1 MLEGGLAAASVLIS
15 FGVIIGKLN
24 PFQLLVMGILETILY
39 VINMHIGYV
48 IFGAVDVG
56 ASHYRIYQN
65 TYLLGGFTILQ
76 KCEFVKVQ
84 LIHGTYHKSKHGE
97 GN

>member
-56 ASHYRIYQN
+56 ASHYRNLPKYI
-65 TYLLGGFTILQ
+65 FT
-76 KCEFVKVQ
+76 
-84 LIHGTYHKSKHGE
+84 
-97 GN
+97 